1 MVRKNAAE
9 HRDIFLRIQNNKTI
23 IPILFD
29 LWEHLRIWNKNRF
42 GRRDFTQNDF
52 LFYRIAN
59 ACISIKDQYEIIR
72 ERE

>member
-29 LWEHLRIWNKNRF
+29 LWGIL
-42 GRRDFTQNDF
+42 
-52 LFYRIAN
+52 
-59 ACISIKDQYEIIR
+59 KDTEQKSFRAQKFSTE
-72 ERE
+72 